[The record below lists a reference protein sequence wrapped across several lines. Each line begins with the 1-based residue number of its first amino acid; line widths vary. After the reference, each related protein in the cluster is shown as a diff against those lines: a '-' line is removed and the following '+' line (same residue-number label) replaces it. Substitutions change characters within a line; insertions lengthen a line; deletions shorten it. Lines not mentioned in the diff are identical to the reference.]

1 MTHATIYKSSQNGDI
16 LGFKT
21 EGHADYAE
29 KGSDIVCA
37 SISILVVNT
46 INAIDL
52 YTIDKYETQVNEDL
66 ALIEFKLNPFVSEI
80 HVSNEARVLLNALEL
95 GLCQVAAGNPKHLS
109 ITIEEV

>member
-1 MTHATIYKSSQNGDI
+1 MTHATIYKSSLNGEI

-21 EGHADYAE
+21 EGHANFAK

-37 SISILVVNT
+37 S
-46 INAIDL
+46 IDL

-95 GLCQVAAGNPKHLS
+95 GLSQIAAGNPKHLS